1 MNELIEVKQIGVW
14 IDTQRAVIISFNGDS
29 KNIETIYSDIETRER
44 VEGESRSNAR
54 FGEQHIDSEKNKE
67 SRLSGQRKLFL
78 DDIILKIK
86 NIDEVVFFGP
96 AGMKNHLEKQARLG
110 HHLMG
115 IERADSMTENQMVAW
130 VRAYFEKRE

>member
-1 MNELIEVKQIGVW
+1 MNELLEVKQTGVW

-44 VEGESRSNAR
+44 VDGETRSNAR

-67 SRLSGQRKLFL
+67 SRLNGQRKLFL
-78 DDIILKIK
+78 DDIIGKIK
-86 NIDEVVFFGP
+86 NADELVFFGP
-96 AGMKNHLEKQARLG
+96 AGMKHQLEKQSKFG

-130 VRAYFEKRE
+130 VKDYFEKRE